1 MAVLHKNES
10 DYMEFSGK
18 NTFNG
23 NYAPLYYGDFVL
35 ACQATF
41 LISINAFTFL
51 FFLLLF
57 SMYHYFMMI
66 FFKTF
71 FLGP

>member
-23 NYAPLYYGDFVL
+23 NYSPLYYGDFVL

-51 FFLLLF
+51 FFTLIFYVSLF
-57 SMYHYFMMI
+57 HDD
-66 FFKTF
+66 FFSKPF
-71 FLGP
+71 F